1 MGNECRQGRTGGHLS
16 PTASPPLHVLRP
28 PLAPATTSKARL
40 GEVVRHALAGPPPT
54 TKDIWQHRTG
64 GATGSTEI
72 WASTTGGYPA
82 NRRAA
87 RPTRGGMACAST
99 SLSPRPSAPLGRSAP
114 ACPAASS
121 TASGLAA
128 QLQWPLPSRSPV
140 QQRVAGI
147 GNAPD
152 FPRTPQK
159 VASEPR
165 YATTKVGSR
174 TEAMQSN
181 SSTPPKGLR
190 PGATQ
195 RRETL
200 EALAPSQLHA
210 RRRASTSRFGT
221 AIPRR
226 NIACGEAQP
235 AITRTR
241 TDPRDDGHEV
251 AKMANS
257 EPWLRS
263 NPTPQAVAKAA
274 NSELRAAPSPQ
285 VAAWPAK
292 SNTLSRP
299 ATAQQAV
306 KQEAEPKSAELPS
319 PPSTPQP
326 PLNSAGRMPGTPAD
340 VSIQRPLEL
349 GEFSVT
355 TPHYGT
361 AAAARPVDEL
371 PASLRHALSFLR
383 HLPVLPCTELS
394 GDRRPLLPPLSP
406 EEKLRPSLVL
416 DLDETLVHC
425 SREGKC
431 PRVPSDRA
439 VPPDLIIEFEATL
452 AYGSVSFRP
461 FVKLFLE
468 VAAKAFE
475 ITVFTASQ
483 QTYADKVI
491 NALDPTGT
499 YISHRLYRQ
508 HCTEVRG
515 AFFKELGLLGR
526 PLSQCILV
534 DNSPISVACNPDH
547 GVLISSWYG
556 DRNDRELMDLLGLL
570 QDIRVHQGGTDKYLA
585 ERYGLREFFQ
595 ALRESTAN

>member
-1 MGNECRQGRTGGHLS
+1 MGHECRPGRTGGHMS
-16 PTASPPLHVLRP
+16 PTTSPPLHVLRP
-28 PLAPATTSKARL
+28 PLAPATSPKARL
-40 GEVVRHALAGPPPT
+40 GEVVRHALPGPPPT
-54 TKDIWQHRTG
+54 SKDIWQYRNGG
-64 GATGSTEI
+64 GATGSSEI
-72 WASTTGGYPA
+72 WSNAAGGYPA
-82 NRRAA
+82 ANRRTT
-87 RPTRGGMACAST
+87 RPARGGLACST
-99 SLSPRPSAPLGRSAP
+99 ASLSPRPSPPLGRSAT

-121 TASGLAA
+121 TAAGLAA

-140 QQRVAGI
+140 QKRITGI
-147 GNAPD
+147 GTAPD

-159 VASEPR
+159 AI
-165 YATTKVGSR
+165 
-174 TEAMQSN
+174 QSN

-190 PGATQ
+190 PSATQ

-200 EALAPSQLHA
+200 EALAPSLLHS
-210 RRRASTSRFGT
+210 RRRASTSRLGNS
-221 AIPRR
+221 IQRR
-226 NIACGEAQP
+226 NAACSESP
-235 AITRTR
+235 ASVTRNR
-241 TDPRDDGHEV
+241 TEFRDDGHEV
-251 AKMANS
+251 VKPAVKPANS
-257 EPWLRS
+257 EPRLHP
-263 NPTPQAVAKAA
+263 NAIQQAKPF
-274 NSELRAAPSPQ
+274 NCEPLLRAAPAHQ
-285 VAAWPAK
+285 VAAWPVK
-292 SNTLSRP
+292 SNTLLRP
-299 ATAQQAV
+299 ATAPQAV
-306 KQEAEPKSAELPS
+306 RQDPELKSAE
-319 PPSTPQP
+319 PPAQASTPQA
-326 PLNSAGRMPGTPAD
+326 PLGRTPVD
-340 VSIQRPLEL
+340 VSKPLEL
-349 GEFSVT
+349 SEFSVT
-355 TPHYGT
+355 APHYGT

-371 PASLRHALSFLR
+371 PASLRHALGFLR
-383 HLPVLPCTELS
+383 NLPALPCTELN

-406 EEKLRPSLVL
+406 EQTPRLSLVL

-425 SREGKC
+425 SREGKS

-491 NALDPTGT
+491 NALDPTGSC
-499 YISHRLYRQ
+499 ISHRLYRQ
-508 HCTEVRG
+508 HCTELRG

-526 PLSQCILV
+526 PLAQCILV

-570 QDIRVHQGGTDKYLA
+570 QDVRASHLGTDKYLA

-595 ALRESTAN
+595 ALREPTAN

>member
-1 MGNECRQGRTGGHLS
+1 MGHECRPGRAGHLS
-16 PTASPPLHVLRP
+16 PTTSPPLHVLRP
-28 PLAPATTSKARL
+28 PLAPATTPKARL

-54 TKDIWQHRTG
+54 TKDIWQYRNG
-64 GATGSTEI
+64 GNSGSAEI
-72 WASTTGGYPA
+72 WANTAGGYPA
-82 NRRAA
+82 NRRAP
-87 RPTRGGMACAST
+87 RPARGGLACSNP
-99 SLSPRPSAPLGRSAP
+99 SLSPRPSPPLGRSTP

-140 QQRVAGI
+140 QHCVSGI
-147 GNAPD
+147 GTAPD

-159 VASEPR
+159 AI
-165 YATTKVGSR
+165 
-174 TEAMQSN
+174 QSN
-181 SSTPPKGLR
+181 SSTPPKGIR
-190 PGATQ
+190 PNATQ
-195 RRETL
+195 RHQTRE
-200 EALAPSQLHA
+200 AVAPSLVHA
-210 RRRASTSRFGT
+210 RRRASTSRLGTGT

-226 NIACGEAQP
+226 NVACSEAQ
-235 AITRTR
+235 A
-241 TDPRDDGHEV
+241 
-251 AKMANS
+251 AKPVNS
-257 EPWLRS
+257 EPRLRS
-263 NPTPQAVAKAA
+263 NTTPQAKTW
-274 NSELRAAPSPQ
+274 

-292 SNTLSRP
+292 NNTLLRP
-299 ATAQQAV
+299 STAHQAV
-306 KQEAEPKSAELPS
+306 KQEPEPKSAEPPA
-319 PPSTPQP
+319 PPSTPHP
-326 PLNSAGRMPGTPAD
+326 PLGSTGRMPGTPAD
-340 VSIQRPLEL
+340 VPYQRPLEL
-349 GEFSVT
+349 SEFSVT
-355 TPHYGT
+355 TSHYGS

-383 HLPVLPCTELS
+383 NLPALPCTELS
-394 GDRRPLLPPLSP
+394 GDRRPLLPPRSP
-406 EEKLRPSLVL
+406 EEAARPSLVL

-425 SREGKC
+425 SREGKS
-431 PRVPSDRA
+431 PRVPSERA

-491 NALDPTGT
+491 NALDPTGA

-526 PLSQCILV
+526 PLAQCILV

-570 QDIRVHQGGTDKYLA
+570 QDVRAHQGGTDKYLA

-595 ALRESTAN
+595 TLRESTAN